1 MKMGKAIMPNRMKEE
16 EVVVAIAAL
25 IRQESKAG
33 KLISELEILRRA
45 PDQRLFLATAV
56 GQGEEAGAVLRKVVG
71 ENEDLQQLVAEDGSR
86 SYYSSHFMTE
96 AYAGILLQK
105 QGDRLRLI
113 AEIVRQNSAAY
124 PRPVP
129 LDLFT
134 QPPFDLTP
142 QEVLKGLE
150 GMSVQDE
157 YGDIQPTTTS
167 TSRVFLYSTLHLDPE
182 YASML
187 AEWLDVGQSN
197 NP

>member
-1 MKMGKAIMPNRMKEE
+1 MKTEKAVTPNMVKEE
-16 EVVVAIAAL
+16 EAFGAL
-25 IRQESKAG
+25 APMIRQESKAG
-33 KLISELEILRRA
+33 KLISASEILRRA
-45 PDQRLFLATAV
+45 ADQKLLPTPAA
-56 GQGEEAGAVLRKVVG
+56 GPGEEAGNLLRKVVD
-71 ENEDLQQLVAEDGSR
+71 ENEDLHELAAEDGSR
-86 SYYSSHFMTE
+86 SYYSSQFMTE
-96 AYAGILLQK
+96 AYAAILLQK
-105 QGDRLRLI
+105 QGDPLRLI

-142 QEVLKGLE
+142 QEVLNGLE
-150 GMSVQDE
+150 GMSVRDE
-157 YGDIQPTTTS
+157 FRDIEPTTTS